1 MGPTSSGP
9 WGGRTAGT
17 CSSAGPVPHLFCL
30 LSRCI
35 WIRWT
40 SPLDSRI
47 SHVSLIPLELQ
58 RGERSLGYLRGFGS
72 PISRQLHLNLLSPFL
87 PLYLA
92 PVVFLYR
99 LTPSSRDNNH
109 SGLRYSF
116 VSPFYYRCCSLGFE
130 DNLLSQRHL
139 HQSGAFFHQLSH
151 LPLWSIYTS
160 YASLPDIH
168 CSDSS
173 LLCSIDVSAVPY
185 VLCGWMEPDY
195 SVCS

>member
-99 LTPSSRDNNH
+99 LTPRFFVELSSQIEWKVVVRCATKDLRSLISSRDNNH

-116 VSPFYYRCCSLGFE
+116 VSPFYYRCCSLGSWGCH
-130 DNLLSQRHL
+130 LLQG
-139 HQSGAFFHQLSH
+139 GAFIYPEPSAFKEYLHFFCS
-151 LPLWSIYTS
+151 SI
-160 YASLPDIH
+160 P
-168 CSDSS
+168 SS
-173 LLCSIDVSAVPY
+173 
-185 VLCGWMEPDY
+185 
-195 SVCS
+195 